1 VSLPG
6 AAGPWRRERSVTVGP
21 VTMALTE
28 TAGPGDRVFV
38 LVHGIGMG
46 RAVFDDLAAAL
57 AARGRVLAFD
67 LPGFG
72 DSPEPGTA
80 MSLETTAAVVA
91 DAVAQQVPDGAI
103 WVGHSMGTQIV
114 AEAAVQRPELVRAL
128 VLIAPTVD
136 AAARTAP
143 RQVWHMV
150 RDLAGESP
158 RVLAIGLWQYA
169 KTSPAW
175 FARKLRFMLAHH
187 LEADHAPHRR
197 TDPGAAGRARP
208 GVPRTLDPAGR
219 RVDPRGVVRPDPRPG
234 ARGGHQGR
242 RARGGHDRGVRGR
255 PRLRQPGD
263 ARGVRH

>member
-57 AARGRVLAFD
+57 AVRGRVLAFD

-91 DAVAQQVPDGAI
+91 DAVAQEAPGGAI

-136 AAARTAP
+136 AAARTAS
-143 RQVWHMV
+143 RQVWHMI

-175 FARKLRFMLAHH
+175 FARKLQFMLAHH
-187 LEADHAPHRR
+187 LEGVTPRIAAP
-197 TDPGAAGRARP
+197 
-208 GVPRTLDPAGR
+208 TL
-219 RVDPRGVVRPDPRPG
+219 VLRGE
-234 ARGGHQGR
+234 
-242 RARGGHDRGVRGR
+242 HDRVCPAPWTWQVAASIPRASFAQIPGRGHEAVIKGAEPVADMIGVFVDD
-255 PRLRQPGD
+255 LD
-263 ARGVRH
+263 